1 MEAITY
7 LLYALM
13 AGLLLIV
20 ARQLRRRRKHYGPAA
35 VGMFDEFLSKD
46 RREAVQV
53 IVEERA
59 EAVDPERAEENLP
72 DLKNP
77 RKPG

>member
-1 MEAITY
+1 MV
-7 LLYALM
+7 
-13 AGLLLIV
+13 GLLLIV
-20 ARQLRRRRKHYGPAA
+20 VRQLRRRRKHYGPAA

-46 RREAVQV
+46 RRKAVRV

-59 EAVDPERAEENLP
+59 EAVDPERAEGNLL
-72 DLKNP
+72 DLKDP